1 MEVEIDLRVRIYFPS
16 KVTGLFLLCSVIVA
30 ENKSVPFFLF
40 CVNRCSTARAIDA
53 CLGELLIMNSEQ
65 RKKVSVISKYVTE
78 SFNEGDWL
86 TLGQITGKVKVITDH
101 GRLLRSLSFG
111 DDDYSYCVAE
121 VLDSIFS
128 EDPNLILDVVDHFD
142 IDLWYQQKHPEKYQ
156 RIFLESKITNADF
169 WTKGYVKVFVSHLSS
184 NKARMSALKSALAP
198 WGICA
203 FVAHED
209 IEASREWR
217 DEVEAGF
224 ETMDILAAVVEPGFK
239 ESDWCAQEVGYALG
253 RKVDI
258 IPLRAGLDPFG
269 FFGKYQGIPIKGK
282 IPEVVANEIA
292 FLLFKKPKHREKCLK
307 SLGNALLPQESTK
320 KVKLIELLDEWS
332 VVTDDQMKDVLEGAS
347 LSKHEQSKLKNIIA
361 RVGAYKA
368 SQATPDYSQFDDDI
382 PF

>member
-1 MEVEIDLRVRIYFPS
+1 
-16 KVTGLFLLCSVIVA
+16 
-30 ENKSVPFFLF
+30 
-40 CVNRCSTARAIDA
+40 
-53 CLGELLIMNSEQ
+53 MNSEE
-65 RKKVSVISKYVTE
+65 RKKVSVISKYVIE

-86 TLGQITGKVKVITDH
+86 TLGQIAGKVNEITGH

-128 EDPNLILDVVDHFD
+128 KDPSLILDVVDHFD

-156 RIFLESKITNADF
+156 RVFLESKITNADF
-169 WTKGYVKVFVSHLSS
+169 WTEGYVKLFVSHLSS
-184 NKARMSALKSALAP
+184 NKARMSALKSALSH

-217 DEVEAGF
+217 DEVEAGL

-282 IPEVVANEIA
+282 TPEVVSNEIA
-292 FLLFKKPKHREKCLK
+292 LLLIKKPKHRERCLK
-307 SLGNALLPQESTK
+307 SLENALRTQDSTRK
-320 KVKLIELLDEWS
+320 IKLIEQLDEWS
-332 VVTDDQMKDVLEGAS
+332 VVTDEQMRGVLESAS

-361 RVGAYKA
+361 RVGAYKV
-368 SQATPDYSQFDDDI
+368 SPSTPDYSQFDDDI

>member
-1 MEVEIDLRVRIYFPS
+1 
-16 KVTGLFLLCSVIVA
+16 
-30 ENKSVPFFLF
+30 
-40 CVNRCSTARAIDA
+40 
-53 CLGELLIMNSEQ
+53 MNSEE
-65 RKKVSVISKYVTE
+65 RKKVSVISKYALD

-86 TLGQITGKVKVITDH
+86 TLGQITGKVKEITEH

-111 DDDYSYCVAE
+111 DDDYSYSVAE

-128 EDPNLILDVVDHFD
+128 SDPSLIMDVVDHFD

-156 RIFLESKITNADF
+156 RIFVESKITNADF
-169 WTKGYVKVFVSHLSS
+169 WENGYIRLFVSHLSS
-184 NKARMSALKSALAP
+184 NKARMSALKLALSH
-198 WGICA
+198 WGISA

-217 DEVEAGF
+217 DEVEAGL

-269 FFGKYQGIPIKGK
+269 FFGKYQGIQVKGK
-282 IPEVVANEIA
+282 VPEVVANEIA
-292 FLLFKKPKHREKCLK
+292 QLLFKKPKHRGRCLK
-307 SLGNALLPQESTK
+307 SLGVALLSQSSASK
-320 KVKLIELLDEWS
+320 IKLIELLDSWS
-332 VVTDDQMKDVLEGAS
+332 VVTDEQMKDVLERAS
-347 LSKHEQSKLKNIIA
+347 LSKHEHDKLKSLVA
-361 RVGAYKA
+361 RVGAYKPLA
-368 SQATPDYSQFDDDI
+368 ANPDNSTIDDDI